1 MRASHREVRKKIL
14 DRMSK
19 IDDKEFFTSR
29 AYRGYLAD
37 ITESATKRYRRPIR
51 VNLFADETD
60 QTVAYTDY
68 SGMRNARRVILE
80 NFTLFILEMKQLPLC
95 LEQSCL
101 SNYQTKRSI

>member
-68 SGMRNARRVILE
+68 SGIYINVCNLIITEYAVPGIE
-80 NFTLFILEMKQLPLC
+80 VD
-95 LEQSCL
+95 QSGG
-101 SNYQTKRSI
+101 SGRA